1 MVSDISLDRVKGFFM
16 GLATG
21 DALGIP
27 AEFQSRQKLSENPV
41 TGMRKGG
48 IYGKSAGIWSTD
60 GSLTFCVAESLL
72 TGFNLHDI
80 AKKFVDWLYHNYWTA
95 DGEVFDVGVIVAKAI
110 QRIKNGTELS
120 EAGGNDEMDNGN
132 GALNYTLPLGFH
144 TRTLSIS
151 ERFIYI
157 EQLSSLTNRHL
168 RSIIGAFIFSEMA
181 IWLMRG
187 GDIDIAKA
195 YAATTQTLNDFIKE
209 RENLQQEAA
218 YYQRV
223 LDGNLKQ
230 LPVESISSTA
240 YVVDSIE
247 ACFWCLLN
255 TNNYQEAVLKTVNL
269 GEDADTIGA
278 MTGALAG
285 LYYGYEAIPTTWKS
299 QVARKDDIIALSEQF
314 YHSVA
319 SHTSTN

>member
-1 MVSDISLDRVKGFFM
+1 MVSDISLNRVKGFFM

-27 AEFQSRQKLSENPV
+27 VEFQSRQKLKENPV
-41 TGMRKGG
+41 TGMRGG
-48 IYGKSAGIWSTD
+48 GVYEKPAGTWSTD

-72 TGFNLHDI
+72 NGFNLHDI
-80 AKKFVDWLYHNYWTA
+80 AQKFVDWLYKAYWTA

-110 QRIKNGTELS
+110 KNIKNGAELA
-120 EAGGNDEMDNGN
+120 EAGGNGEMDNGN

-144 TRTLSIS
+144 THSLPMS

-195 YAATTQTLNDFIKE
+195 YAAMTQTVNEFMQE
-209 RENLQQEAA
+209 RTNLQQEAQ
-218 YYQRV
+218 YYNRV
-223 LDGNLKQ
+223 LDGNLQ
-230 LPVESISSTA
+230 QVPLASISSTA

-247 ACFWCLLN
+247 ACLWCLLN
-255 TNNYQEAVLKTVNL
+255 TNNYQEAVLATVNL

-285 LYYGYEAIPTTWKS
+285 LYYGYDSLPQDWIN
-299 QVARKDDIIALSEQF
+299 QVARKDDIIDLSERF

-319 SHTSTN
+319 TTSTN

>member
-1 MVSDISLDRVKGFFM
+1 MISDISLNRIKGFFM

-27 AEFQSRQKLSENPV
+27 VEFQSRQNLSKNPV
-41 TGMRKGG
+41 TGMREGG
-48 IYGKSAGIWSTD
+48 VYEKPAGTWSAD

-72 TGFNLHDI
+72 NGFNLHDI
-80 AKKFVDWLYHNYWTA
+80 AQKFVDWLYKSYWTA
-95 DGEVFDVGVIVAKAI
+95 NGDVFDVGVIVATAI
-110 QRIKNGTELS
+110 KNIKNGTELA
-120 EAGGNDEMDNGN
+120 EAGGNKEMDNGN
-132 GALNYTLPLGFH
+132 GALNYTLPLTFH

-151 ERFIYI
+151 ERFIYV

-187 GDIDIAKA
+187 GDIDIHKA
-195 YAATTQTLNDFIKE
+195 YVAMTQTVNDFIKE
-209 RENLQQEAA
+209 RANLQQEAQHYA
-218 YYQRV
+218 RV
-223 LDGNLKQ
+223 LNENIGQ
-230 LPVESISSTA
+230 LPLSSISSTA

-247 ACFWCLLN
+247 ACFWSLLN
-255 TNNYQEAVLKTVNL
+255 TNTYQEAVLTSVNL

-285 LYYGYEAIPTTWKS
+285 LYYGYDAIPQEWVH
-299 QVARKDDIIALSEQF
+299 QVARKDDILELSERF
-314 YHSVA
+314 YHSIT
-319 SHTSTN
+319 SPSTN

>member
-1 MVSDISLDRVKGFFM
+1 MRGGGVYEK
-16 GLATG
+16 
-21 DALGIP
+21 P
-27 AEFQSRQKLSENPV
+27 AG
-41 TGMRKGG
+41 T
-48 IYGKSAGIWSTD
+48 WSTD

-72 TGFNLHDI
+72 NGFNLHDI
-80 AKKFVDWLYHNYWTA
+80 AQKFVDWLYKAYWTA
-95 DGEVFDVGVIVAKAI
+95 DGDVFDVGVIVAKAI
-110 QRIKNGTELS
+110 KNIKNGAELA
-120 EAGGNDEMDNGN
+120 EAGGNGEMDNGN

-144 TRTLSIS
+144 THSLPIS

-157 EQLSSLTNRHL
+157 EQLSSLTNCHL

-187 GDIDIAKA
+187 GDINIAKA
-195 YAATTQTLNDFIKE
+195 YAAMTQTINEFVQE
-209 RENLQQEAA
+209 RTNLQQEAQ
-218 YYQRV
+218 YYNRV

-230 LPVESISSTA
+230 VPLASINSTA

-247 ACFWCLLN
+247 ACLWCLLN
-255 TNNYQEAVLKTVNL
+255 TNSYEEAVLATVNL

-285 LYYGYEAIPTTWKS
+285 LYYGYDSLPQDWVH
-299 QVARKDDIIALSEQF
+299 QVARKDDIIDLSERF

-319 SHTSTN
+319 TTSTN

>member
-1 MVSDISLDRVKGFFM
+1 MVSDISLNRVKGFFM

-27 AEFQSRQKLSENPV
+27 VEFQSRQKLKENPV
-41 TGMRKGG
+41 TSMRGG
-48 IYGKSAGIWSTD
+48 GVYEKPAGTWSTD

-72 TGFNLHDI
+72 NGFNLHDI
-80 AKKFVDWLYHNYWTA
+80 AQKFVDWLYNNYWTA

-110 QRIKNGTELS
+110 KNIKNGAELA

-144 TRTLSIS
+144 THSLPMS

-195 YAATTQTLNDFIKE
+195 YTAMTQTVNEFVQE
-209 RENLQQEAA
+209 RTNLHQEAK
-218 YYQRV
+218 YYSRI

-230 LPVESISSTA
+230 VSLASISSTA

-247 ACFWCLLN
+247 TCLWCLLN
-255 TNNYQEAVLKTVNL
+255 TNSYQEAVLATVNL

-285 LYYGYEAIPTTWKS
+285 LYYGYDSLPQDWVH
-299 QVARKDDIIALSEQF
+299 QVARKDDIIGLSERF

-319 SHTSTN
+319 TTSTN